1 MPSCEN
7 FWVFDKMLRSGKFL
21 VTRLG
26 LFPQTEFFNDLKGV
40 KKFVKGWEK
49 ETYRVFRVNK
59 DGCIQRCGL
68 AG

>member
-1 MPSCEN
+1 
-7 FWVFDKMLRSGKFL
+7 MLRSGKYL

-26 LFPQTEFFNDLKGV
+26 IFPQTEFFNDMKSV
-40 KKFVKGWEK
+40 KKFVKDWERK
-49 ETYRVFRVNK
+49 QYRVFRVNK